1 MQTIATTTRGLGL
14 LLTVN
19 KDRLTGLAAVAAALL
34 AGAWIASLGLR

>member
-1 MQTIATTTRGLGL
+1 MHTITTTTRGLSV

-19 KDRLTGLAAVAAALL
+19 KDRLTALAAVAAALL